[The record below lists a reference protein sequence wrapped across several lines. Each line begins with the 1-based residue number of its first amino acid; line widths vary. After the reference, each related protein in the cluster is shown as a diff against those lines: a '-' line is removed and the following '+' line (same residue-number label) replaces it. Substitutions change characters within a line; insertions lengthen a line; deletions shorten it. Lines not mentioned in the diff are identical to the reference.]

1 MGIIPLWGFQMLIA
15 IAVSVYYRLNKAL
28 VLIAA
33 NISFPPFIPLI
44 LYISHRTGKIWMGAS
59 AVNLSFDKDLTFK
72 MIYKSF
78 TVASF
83 VQYILGAVT
92 LSTLS
97 GLFFGLI
104 TFILLKIFRTRKPLT
119 QA

>member
-1 MGIIPLWGFQMLIA
+1 MGIVPLWGFQMLIA

-33 NISFPPFIPLI
+33 NVSFPPLIPLI
-44 LYISHRTGKIWMGAS
+44 LYISHRAGKIFMGTK
-59 AVNLSFDKDLTFK
+59 AVNLSFDKDLTLD

-78 TVASF
+78 TIESF

-92 LSTLS
+92 LSVLG
-97 GLFFGLI
+97 GLVFGLI
-104 TFILLKIFRTRKPLT
+104 TFILLKIFRTRKPQI